1 MSTDSTPTVVDGSD
15 EDFITDE
22 SRMPDALGDADRAR
36 QNKTSK
42 NFARV
47 GSQRPSSLMFTYGPG
62 SIIDLPNFTVM
73 PLGLRAWE
81 SIYKRRG
88 TPQTIDAPRLLD
100 TVQLMLGPQVREL
113 REFPWAPTELA
124 GSREG
129 DDLGVQGMVFPQ
141 WFRCTGCDQL
151 GPLGKWTYRN
161 ERRQRPDMARFTHDD
176 CKGRQGGRKK
186 TKPQPVVPARYLLAC
201 IDGHLD
207 EFPYDW
213 WVHEGV
219 PCPKAKDAARLQ
231 LRDLV
236 SGGGNAVI
244 TCLSCDATRMMS
256 EARGTGAESKLP
268 RCRGRHP
275 HLDGFDRKLCD
286 EDVRLMLV
294 GASSLW
300 FPAVASVIVMP
311 DADDGVGPKAEAR
324 VIADQLGDEISDY
337 IEQPKFLRRVLREA
351 IDVDTRSDEELLAL
365 ARLALEP
372 EESDEDR
379 LQRRRDWDPVDL
391 LVPEWTHL
399 QHDPQQERSEH
410 ERSGLILSPRQSTAD
425 AMDHVSRVLAV
436 DQLRKVNALL
446 GFTRIDEFDRVTDSL
461 HRLVR
466 LHPHQ
471 KSQRWTVAT
480 KDLGEGIFLQLDEDA
495 VSTWETRVEG
505 SALWVAHVEA
515 HRHNFA
521 NRYSETSGDTD
532 HMTRMQTPRY
542 WLVHTLAHL
551 LVRRMAM
558 SSGYGGASISERIY
572 AWQGTNER
580 DPAAGVLLCTT
591 ASDSEGTLGGL
602 VRLSDADLLPPLLA
616 SGLDEAKRCSS
627 DPVCS
632 GRTPK
637 PPEDF
642 LHGAACHC
650 CLFLP
655 ETACERSNRF
665 LDRRF
670 VVPLPGPYRDLA
682 FLGDVR

>member
-1 MSTDSTPTVVDGSD
+1 MTSD
-15 EDFITDE
+15 RTSPGLDDADDFITDE
-22 SRMPDALGDADRAR
+22 SRLPDALGDADRTR
-36 QNKTSK
+36 SDKTSK

-73 PLGLRAWE
+73 PLGLRAQD
-81 SIYKRRG
+81 SIYARRG
-88 TPQTIDAPRLLD
+88 EAQTIDAPRLLD

-113 REFPWAPTELA
+113 RAFPWAPTERV

-151 GPLGKWTYRN
+151 GPLGKWAYRN
-161 ERRQRPDMARFTHDD
+161 ERRQRPDLARFTHDD
-176 CKGRQGGRKK
+176 CKGRRGERRK

-219 PCPKAKDAARLQ
+219 PCPTARDGAKLQ

-244 TCLSCDATRMMS
+244 TCLSCDASRTMS

-275 HLDGFDRKLCD
+275 HLDGFDRTPCT
-286 EDVRLMLV
+286 EDLRVMLV

-311 DADDGVGPKAEAR
+311 DADDDVGPRAEAR
-324 VIADQLGDEISDY
+324 VVADHLGDEIADY

-351 IDVDTRSDEELLAL
+351 LDVDSRSDEELLAL

-372 EESDEDR
+372 PESDEDR

-391 LVPEWTHL
+391 LVPEWRHL
-399 QHDPQQERSEH
+399 QQDPERERAEH
-410 ERSGLILSPRQSTAD
+410 ERSGLILSPRQVTAN
-425 AMDHVSRVLAV
+425 AMPRISRVLAV

-466 LHPHQ
+466 LHPN
-471 KSQRWTVAT
+471 KKRQRWTVAT
-480 KDLGEGIFLQLDEDA
+480 TDLGEGVFLQLDEEA
-495 VSTWETRVEG
+495 VAAWETRVEH
-505 SALWVAHVEA
+505 SALWAAHVEA

-521 NRYSETSGDTD
+521 KRYSATAGDDD
-532 HMTRMQTPRY
+532 HTTRLQPPRY

-580 DPAAGVLLCTT
+580 EPAAGVLLCTT

-602 VRLSDADLLPPLLA
+602 VRLSDAQRLPPLLA
-616 SGLDEAKRCSS
+616 SALDEAGRCSS
-627 DPVCS
+627 DPVCA

-637 PPEDF
+637 PPEEF

-670 VVPLPGPYRDLA
+670 VVPLPGRYRDLA
-682 FLGDVR
+682 FFGDRG